1 MDVAEC
7 ANLLIEGH
15 LDCFQV
21 LKFMN
26 KASIQT
32 FAWTFCVD
40 FFININFISFE

>member
-21 LKFMN
+21 LEFMN
-26 KASIQT
+26 KASIKT
-32 FAWTFCVD
+32 FKKKKKRKCGIYTQ
-40 FFININFISFE
+40 